1 MRTIMTADSGRK
13 YRSAMD
19 CGAAVVGAGVTL
31 GASMTLN
38 AVSDDDCQYKSE
50 PANVAK
56 TLYVPGTSGLY
67 AVANTPSAS
76 VVPYR
81 SRK

>member
-1 MRTIMTADSGRK
+1 MTADSGRK

-50 PANVAK
+50 PAYVAK

-81 SRK
+81 